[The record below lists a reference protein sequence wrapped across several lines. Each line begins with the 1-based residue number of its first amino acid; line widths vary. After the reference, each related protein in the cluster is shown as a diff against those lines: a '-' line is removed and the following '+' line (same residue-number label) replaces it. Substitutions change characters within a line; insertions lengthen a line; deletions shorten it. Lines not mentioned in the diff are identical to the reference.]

1 MSKYNNPF
9 PTTDIIIEYSDGK
22 KEGIVLIERMN
33 EPHGTALPGGFAEYG
48 LSLEQNAA
56 KEAMEE
62 TGLEIEIQNPN
73 RPWVY
78 SSPDRDPRAH
88 TISNTYLATGKGKLQ
103 AGDDAKAA
111 FIYTLDDVKKLVK
124 EKKLVFDHGKI
135 LGDYLKHKGISLKNF
150 KRIGFIGRFKPFHLG
165 AAMALEALCEIADEV
180 IIGLGSSNKYNLRN
194 PFTAE
199 ESQEMVDAF
208 LKSKFS
214 NYKFVKVPDFG
225 HIKKYSDG
233 EKWKSVVKELFGNLD
248 LFVSGNDYVI
258 ELLKDEYKIE
268 RPVSFVPKEKQIP
281 IKATLVRV
289 AMAQGDDWKKMVP
302 KETVTYL
309 ESKGLVERFRK
320 EFGLETLAMLAEN
333 PTCFRAETYDHEKSH
348 AKEK

>member
-1 MSKYNNPF
+1 MRSYEGPF

-22 KEGIVLIERMN
+22 KEGIVLIERKN
-33 EPHGTALPGGFAEYG
+33 EPIGTALPGGFAEKG
-48 LSLEQNAA
+48 ISLEQNAA
-56 KEAMEE
+56 KEAKEE
-62 TGLEIEIQNPN
+62 TGLEIEIKNPN

-78 SSPDRDPRAH
+78 SDPGRDPRAH
-88 TISNTYLATGKGKLQ
+88 TISNTYLAIGKGKLQ

-111 FIYTLDDVKKLVK
+111 FIYTLDEVKKLVK

-135 LGDYLKHKGISLKNF
+135 LEDYLKHKGISLKDF
-150 KRIGFIGRFKPFHLG
+150 KRVGFIGRFKPFHLG
-165 AAMALEALCEIADEV
+165 AAMALEALCGIADEV

-208 LKSKFS
+208 LKPRFS

-233 EKWKSVVKELFGNLD
+233 KKWKSAVKELFGSLD
-248 LFVSGNDYVI
+248 IFVSGNDYVI
-258 ELLKDEYKIE
+258 GLLKDEYKIE
-268 RPVSFVPKEKQIP
+268 RPVSFVHKEKQVP

-289 AMAQGDDWKKMVP
+289 AMAQGDDWKRLVP
-302 KETVTYL
+302 KETAAYL
-309 ESKGLVERFRK
+309 ESKGLAERFRK

-333 PTCFRAETYDHEKSH
+333 PNYLMAETYNQEKSH

>member
-1 MSKYNNPF
+1 MSKYHNPF
-9 PTTDIIIEYSDGK
+9 PTTDIIIEYDDGK
-22 KEGIVLIERMN
+22 KNGIVLIERKN

-56 KEAMEE
+56 KEAREE
-62 TGLEIEIQNPN
+62 TGLDIEIQNPN

-78 SSPDRDPRAH
+78 SSPGRDPRAH
-88 TISNTYLATGKGKLQ
+88 TISNTYLAIGKGTLQ
-103 AGDDAKAA
+103 AGDDAKEA
-111 FIYTLDDVKKLVK
+111 FVYTLYEVKKLVK

-135 LGDYLKHKGISLKNF
+135 LEDYLKHKGISLKDF

-165 AAMALEALCEIADEV
+165 AAFALETLCEMAEEV
-180 IIGLGSSNKYNLRN
+180 IIGLGSSNKYNVRN

-199 ESQEMVDAF
+199 ESQEMADAF
-208 LKSKFS
+208 LKKKFS

-225 HIKKYSDG
+225 HIPEYSNG
-233 EKWKSVVKELFGNLD
+233 QKWKSVVKGLFGKLD

-258 ELLKDEYKIE
+258 ELLKEEYKIE
-268 RPVSFVPKEKQIP
+268 RPVSFVPKEKQAP
-281 IKATLVRV
+281 IKATLVRLEI
-289 AMAQGDDWKKMVP
+289 ARGEDWKRLVP
-302 KETVTYL
+302 KETIAYL

-333 PTCFRAETYDHEKSH
+333 PDYLKAETYNQEKSH